1 MELINQW
8 VQLLSE
14 STPRLLGLAAWLLI
28 IMLLLTPL
36 ERLWPVKKQKVFRKN
51 FIDDLF
57 YYFMGGIIPAFFVVA
72 ILYPAKL
79 VQTQLPQSVYFWVGE
94 LPFWCRL
101 AATLV
106 LGEIAYYWAHRWS
119 HEVPY
124 LWRFHSI
131 HHSPTE
137 IDWLVNTRAHPI
149 DLAFDRSVSSSFL
162 LLVGLGHRANSDI
175 LDLVAMILIFNT
187 TWGFFIHTN
196 CRIRLGFLEY
206 LITSPAFHH
215 WHHANDNPEVINKN
229 YSALLPW
236 VDKLF
241 GTFYLPRHQ
250 LPQQYGINNPI
261 PDTLVDELLMPF
273 RKRTSK

>member
-8 VQLLSE
+8 IQLLAE
-14 STPRLLGLAAWLLI
+14 STPRFFGLAAWLLI
-28 IMLLLTPL
+28 IMLLFIPL

-79 VQTQLPQSVYFWVGE
+79 AQAQIPHDFYAWVGE
-94 LPFWCRL
+94 LPFWWRL

-106 LGEIAYYWAHRWS
+106 MGEIAYYWAHRWS
-119 HEVPY
+119 HEIPY

-149 DLAFDRSVSSSFL
+149 DLAFDRSVSSTFL
-162 LLVGLGHRANSDI
+162 LLVGLGHQSDSDI
-175 LDLVAMILIFNT
+175 LDLVATILIFNT

-229 YSALLPW
+229 YSALFPW

-241 GTFYLPRHQ
+241 GTFYLPRKQ
-250 LPQQYGINNPI
+250 LPQHYGINNSMPE
-261 PDTLVDELLMPF
+261 TLVDQLLMPF